1 MIVLAPSEKITI
13 STTSTSTINYRFS
26 FGTSNTVEVYN
37 SISAITVDVPTIVKN
52 NRLTQEAVYYI
63 TLHNSGGTP
72 NTVTLYKRLITNVD
86 TLFFRVTLYAG
97 DIAIYN
103 SGDWKIYNSI
113 GELKTTGSG
122 GGSLPIPSTP
132 SFEWLTITSNTLAVE
147 NKGYITNSLG
157 RVEITLN
164 STNSG
169 ALTGV
174 TGKDTGG
181 WQIIVPAGKILRFD
195 EIVIDN
201 YLESNLSTDSVMIVY
216 LGEDIYQV
224 ISSIGNLTYN
234 LLSLPIP

>member
-1 MIVLAPSEKITI
+1 MITLEANEKLTLQ
-13 STTSTSTINYRFS
+13 TGSTSSITYRFTY
-26 FGTSNTVEVYN
+26 GTVQPIEINGN
-37 SISAITVDVPTIVKN
+37 ISAIESKVLTFTKS
-52 NRLTQEAVYYI
+52 NRNIQEVVSFI
-63 TLHNSGGTP
+63 TLCNDGVTN
-72 NTVTLYKRLITNVD
+72 NTITLYKKLSTNVN
-86 TLFFRVTLYAG
+86 TILYKVTLSSG

-103 SGDWKIYNSI
+103 MGDWKVYNSL
-113 GELKTTGSG
+113 GELKTTGS
-122 GGSLPIPSTP
+122 SSTPSAP

-169 ALTGV
+169 ALTGA

-181 WQIIVPAGKILRFD
+181 WRIIVPASKILRFD
-195 EIVIDN
+195 EIVIDD
-201 YLESNLSTDSVMIVY
+201 YLESTLPTDSVMIVY

-234 LLSLPIP
+234 LLPLPLP

>member
-1 MIVLAPSEKITI
+1 MITLEANEKLTLQT
-13 STTSTSTINYRFS
+13 SSTSSITYRFTY
-26 FGTSNTVEVYN
+26 GTVQPIEINGTV
-37 SISAITVDVPTIVKN
+37 SAIESRVLTFTKS
-52 NRLTQEAVYYI
+52 NRNIQEVVSFI
-63 TLHNSGGTP
+63 TLCNDGLTD
-72 NTVTLYKRLITNVD
+72 NTVTLYKKLSTGVNTI
-86 TLFFRVTLYAG
+86 LYKVTLSTG

-103 SGDWKIYNSI
+103 IGDWKVYNSI
-113 GELKTTGSG
+113 VELKTTGSG
-122 GGSLPIPSTP
+122 GGSPPVPSTP